1 LTGGPA
7 VDKSE
12 HDRLA
17 RKMKRAKREAE
28 DLEDEIAKE
37 SDTDR
42 KRRMLSDL
50 DDLQAKARRLK
61 RKLK

>member
-1 LTGGPA
+1 M
-7 VDKSE
+7 DKDE

-17 RKMKRAKREAE
+17 RKLKRAKREAE
-28 DLEDEIAKE
+28 DLEEEIVKE

-42 KRRMLSDL
+42 KRRMSGDL
-50 DDLQAKARRLK
+50 EDLQAKARRLK